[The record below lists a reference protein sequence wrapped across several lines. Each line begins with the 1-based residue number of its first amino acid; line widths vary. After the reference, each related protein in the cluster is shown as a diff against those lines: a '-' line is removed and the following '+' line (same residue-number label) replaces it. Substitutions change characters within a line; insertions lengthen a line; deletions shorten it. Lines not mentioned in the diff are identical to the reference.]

1 MNGGRLSWGTW
12 SPIGGM
18 VGTVVHYW
26 IPNHADPVFR
36 SHVNQLIYLMKISDK
51 YVPVSES
58 GVKEYHQ
65 FTASENSV
73 NITPI
78 PSEEEKSTIVEEDG
92 AASAVEEEDVNN
104 ADPEIH
110 EEETKEEISEEPT
123 NENDEEST
131 L

>member
-1 MNGGRLSWGTW
+1 MRLSGGRLSWGTW
-12 SPIGGM
+12 SPVGGM

-65 FTASENSV
+65 FTASNNSV

-78 PSEEEKSTIVEEDG
+78 PSEEEKTTIPEEG
-92 AASAVEEEDVNN
+92 NATAEDEKVKHNDP
-104 ADPEIH
+104 DPEQ
-110 EEETKEEISEEPT
+110 ETKEEVSKEPA
-123 NENDEEST
+123 NENEEEST